1 MAEPIYH
8 IIEDFY
14 NPEELKLIWRE
25 LEYLNPKLHYPE
37 NTATAINRNTGEYL
51 KNGTGI
57 HVYNYIDYYFSDIG
71 KANRKIFDH
80 DVIDKFIDINPLFRG
95 IAMSNHDTILVNYYK
110 NKGYYKS
117 HTDHSLF
124 TALSFHYKEP
134 KKFSGGDLILTD
146 FDLKIKIK
154 NNMLLIFPGVYKH
167 EATEIIMDDKDL
179 NQGFGRYSIATFI
192 NIVPKNFLKEE

>member
-1 MAEPIYH
+1 MAKPIYH

-25 LEYLNPKLHYPE
+25 LEYLNPKLNISQ
-37 NTATAINRNTGEYL
+37 NTGSISDNGEYL

-57 HVYNYIDYYFSDIG
+57 FIYDHINYYFSDIG
-71 KANRKIFDH
+71 KTNRKIFDH
-80 DVIDKFIDINPLFRG
+80 DVVAKLIDINPLFRG
-95 IAMSNHDTILVNYYK
+95 VAISNDDRVLVNYYE
-110 NKGYYKS
+110 NKGYYKAHADS
-117 HTDHSLF
+117 SLF
-124 TALSFHYKEP
+124 TVLSFHYKEP
-134 KKFSGGDLILTD
+134 KKFNGGDLILTE

-167 EATEIIMDDKDL
+167 EVTEIIMDDRNL

-192 NIVPKNFLKEE
+192 NIVPKKLLKQE